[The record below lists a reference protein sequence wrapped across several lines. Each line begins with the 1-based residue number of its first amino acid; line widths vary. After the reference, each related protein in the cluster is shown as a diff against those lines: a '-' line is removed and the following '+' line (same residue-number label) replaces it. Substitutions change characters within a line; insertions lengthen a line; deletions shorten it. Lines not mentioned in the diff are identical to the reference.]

1 MADQTT
7 PAPSTNT
14 SAGGDQSGHTPLTY
28 RVEMTMAWFRDV
40 YKQQNMAYYRKMGI
54 FCLVFGIP
62 LTLVSLYILISDPS
76 ETTLESIGGI
86 ALFGALSVMGVMMM
100 QGKGIMMRTRKGE
113 LSSFFATHGMPN
125 PHGPYSLEDLHCEY
139 DVTVRDLGFEEA
151 VTFEN
156 GLKLVTKQPWV
167 VLTGK
172 GGEAQGGYTFAANDG
187 KNSSL
192 WYNMLGIN
200 ALIREGLESTPLVV
214 PRAVENQN
222 PWLVAWISNAIES
235 QRTAV
240 KGKGG
245 GSDQLKEKISAWAG
259 VDAYLP
265 DGRKADPT
273 SSKDSE
279 EVNRLLEE

>member
-1 MADQTT
+1 
-7 PAPSTNT
+7 
-14 SAGGDQSGHTPLTY
+14 
-28 RVEMTMAWFRDV
+28 
-40 YKQQNMAYYRKMGI
+40 
-54 FCLVFGIP
+54 
-62 LTLVSLYILISDPS
+62 
-76 ETTLESIGGI
+76 
-86 ALFGALSVMGVMMM
+86 
-100 QGKGIMMRTRKGE
+100 
-113 LSSFFATHGMPN
+113 
-125 PHGPYSLEDLHCEY
+125 
-139 DVTVRDLGFEEA
+139 
-151 VTFEN
+151 
-156 GLKLVTKQPWV
+156 
-167 VLTGK
+167 
-172 GGEAQGGYTFAANDG
+172 
-187 KNSSL
+187 
-192 WYNMLGIN
+192 MLGIN

-222 PWLVAWISNAIES
+222 PWLVAWVSNVIES

>member
-14 SAGGDQSGHTPLTY
+14 SAGGDQSEHTPLTY

-76 ETTLESIGGI
+76 ETTLESIGAI

-113 LSSFFATHGMPN
+113 LSSFFATHGMPD

-172 GGEAQGGYTFAANDG
+172 GGEAQGAIPSPRTMARTRRSGTTCWASTR
-187 KNSSL
+187 SSARA
-192 WYNMLGIN
+192 WSPRRSWCR
-200 ALIREGLESTPLVV
+200 APSRIRTRGSWPGSRTPSRASA
-214 PRAVENQN
+214 PRSRA
-222 PWLVAWISNAIES
+222 
-235 QRTAV
+235 RTAA
-240 KGKGG
+240 
-245 GSDQLKEKISAWAG
+245 L
-259 VDAYLP
+259 
-265 DGRKADPT
+265 T
-273 SSKDSE
+273 S
-279 EVNRLLEE
+279 

>member
-7 PAPSTNT
+7 PAPSTST
-14 SAGGDQSGHTPLTY
+14 SAGGGQSGHTPLTY

-76 ETTLESIGGI
+76 ETTLESIGAI

-113 LSSFFATHGMPN
+113 LSSFFATHGMPD

-172 GGEAQGGYTFAANDG
+172 GGEAQGGLY
-187 KNSSL
+187 L
-192 WYNMLGIN
+192 R
-200 ALIREGLESTPLVV
+200 RERWQE
-214 PRAVENQN
+214 
-222 PWLVAWISNAIES
+222 LVALVQHAGHQRAHPRGPGVHAARGAARRRES
-235 QRTAV
+235 EPVARGLDLERHREPAHRGQ
-240 KGKGG
+240 G
-245 GSDQLKEKISAWAG
+245 Q
-259 VDAYLP
+259 
-265 DGRKADPT
+265 GR
-273 SSKDSE
+273 
-279 EVNRLLEE
+279 RL